1 MGRRIVCV
9 LLVVDEVQTGY
20 GRTGSFL
27 AIEQFD
33 IEPDIITVAKSIA
46 GGIPLSGV
54 IGKAEIMDSVHI
66 GGIGGTYSGN
76 PLACEAALAVLD
88 IMSSEKLPENAN
100 EIGKVFR
107 TKIDSMIH
115 NAPWIKEVRG
125 LGAMMAIEI
134 CDPDTGEP
142 DKDRTNR
149 IHKNALEHG
158 LVMITAGTYG
168 NVIRTLMPLNIDRS
182 TLEEGLEILCDCLM
196 A

>member
-1 MGRRIVCV
+1 
-9 LLVVDEVQTGY
+9 
-20 GRTGSFL
+20 
-27 AIEQFD
+27 
-33 IEPDIITVAKSIA
+33 
-46 GGIPLSGV
+46 
-54 IGKAEIMDSVHI
+54 
-66 GGIGGTYSGN
+66 
-76 PLACEAALAVLD
+76 
-88 IMSSEKLPENAN
+88 MSSEKLPENAN

-168 NVIRTLMPLNIDRS
+168 NVIRTLMPLNIGRS